1 MSDLISRQ
9 DAIEAIANIGF
20 VDEDDGR
27 CHDQAENLEYAE
39 QVLEDVPSAEKTGRW
54 ILAKDQ
60 SKEDTE
66 NGNYRYVCSEC
77 DHSDIHAK
85 TQEVPYC
92 WHCGARMAGDTE

>member
-1 MSDLISRQ
+1 MGMSDRVERKDVKKAFFDYHGESEREIRQMVNFLIDS
-9 DAIEAIANIGF
+9 I
-20 VDEDDGR
+20 
-27 CHDQAENLEYAE
+27 
-39 QVLEDVPSAEKTGRW
+39 PSAETTGHW

-92 WHCGARMAGDTE
+92 WYCGTKMVGDTE

>member
-1 MSDLISRQ
+1 MNDTISRQ
-9 DAIEAIANIGF
+9 DSIRLIENTPY
-20 VDEDDGR
+20 DWS
-27 CHDQAENLEYAE
+27 NLTERKNMINKFKA
-39 QVLEDVPSAEKTGRW
+39 LPSAEKTGKW

-60 SKEDTE
+60 IKEDTE

-92 WHCGARMAGDTE
+92 WHCGARMVGDTE